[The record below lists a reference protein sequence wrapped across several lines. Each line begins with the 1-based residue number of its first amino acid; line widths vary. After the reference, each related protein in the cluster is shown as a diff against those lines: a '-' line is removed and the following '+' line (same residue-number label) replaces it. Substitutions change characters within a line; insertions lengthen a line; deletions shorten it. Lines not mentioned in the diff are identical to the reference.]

1 MVNRPGCSDVCGSKR
16 WELDFQQLPLPDV
29 LYLLKRNEM
38 GINIMQSILVIAFVL
53 WLLATGIPGFNL
65 YDGAA
70 NTLNAYTHSM
80 WWLVIQFIVIYVGAS
95 VTKYGLHYSV
105 TDRVVEKAVSDTII
119 RMDFYMYLLGVGA
132 LAHIIHVVFM
142 GIELNSC
149 SSSLCNH
156 YTWAFYFTL
165 VTLAIHPF
173 VHGWQIFR
181 VMVYKANLNSAI
193 KYDKI
198 AFDVMGVPDEE
209 SGGPKINQP
218 ELPLNAR
225 VERIRASRKKHGFS
239 AISSSGHKFK

>member
-1 MVNRPGCSDVCGSKR
+1 MVHRPGCGDVCGTKR
-16 WELDFQQLPLPDV
+16 WEMDFQQLPLPDV

-80 WWLVIQFIVIYVGAS
+80 WWLVIQFIVIYIGAS
-95 VTKYGLHYSV
+95 VTKYGLHYSIS
-105 TDRVVEKAVSDTII
+105 DRVVEKGVADAII
-119 RMDFYMYLLGVGA
+119 RMDFYMYLLGIGGV
-132 LAHIIHVVFM
+132 AHILHVVFM

-149 SSSLCNH
+149 TSSLCAH
-156 YTWAFYFTL
+156 YTWAFYVTL
-165 VTLAIHPF
+165 VILAIHPF
-173 VHGWQIFR
+173 VHGWQIYR

-198 AFDVMGVPDEE
+198 SFDVLGVPDEE
-209 SGGPKINQP
+209 AVSKSSAPD
-218 ELPLNAR
+218 LPLIPR
-225 VERIRASRKKHGFS
+225 VERVRASRKNHGW
-239 AISSSGHKFK
+239 KKK